1 MENPMFTLTENARK
15 ELDAFFADKPKSG
28 IRMYLAPGGC
38 SGPRIGLA
46 LDDPN
51 EHDFVVEQD
60 GYTWPVLVELN
71 DRLNLWIKYNIGN
84 AAGGIFIIDPA
95 TKKILAI
102 GPSTEEIEALV
113 KEYCE

>member
-1 MENPMFTLTENARK
+1 MFTLTENARK

-60 GYTWPVLVELN
+60 GYT
-71 DRLNLWIKYNIGN
+71 
-84 AAGGIFIIDPA
+84 FCA
-95 TKKILAI
+95 TKELWATI
-102 GPSTEEIEALV
+102 GGASIDASPMGFLVTPETPLPSSGGCGCSSCGTGT
-113 KEYCE
+113 CGGSCPH